1 MSIDLETL
9 AAIGT
14 QELTLPELTPQWSDG
29 ARALLGQTLPET
41 FAAVR
46 VGLAAPDRPPDG
58 PPAALDDDAL
68 RGLVQQL
75 EPAEADAVERYQQLK
90 PGLAGRLGAARA
102 TTLTAAIER
111 LHFDEASGLL
121 RGLPRVS

>member
-14 QELTLPELTPQWSDG
+14 WELTLPELTPQWSDG

-46 VGLAAPDRPPDG
+46 VGLAAPDRAPDG
-58 PPAALDDDAL
+58 PL

-75 EPAEADAVERYQQLK
+75 EPSEADAVERYQQLK